1 MPRHKATA
9 RPKVKAA
16 VERVSPKP
24 KHPAVVKTDRQ
35 VVAKKQNVITDW
47 LAGDLRV
54 NSGDYMDAHDLF
66 EVIDEIRLN
75 PHFLG
80 VANALKRGMARYD
93 LDAGYSIKKRLNAEE
108 LEGLSARQKELAS
121 ALFSH
126 LIELSHK
133 VHKLNSTISCVDEI
147 IAEVRG
153 TLEEF
158 ASGGEKNAPVMG
170 PMAWHYP
177 AK

>member
-47 LAGDLRV
+47 LAGDLQV
-54 NSGDYMDAHDLF
+54 NSGDYMDAHDF
-66 EVIDEIRLN
+66 VEVIDEIRFN